1 LQREL
6 RGTEMMGALQLATR
20 EAVDYNISKTVRAR
34 MIVLIK
40 DSLNRHLKEEGRIKQ
55 SAALVAIKV

>member
-6 RGTEMMGALQLATR
+6 RGTEMMVALQLATR
-20 EAVDYNISKTVRAR
+20 EAVDYHICKRVRAR

-55 SAALVAIKV
+55 SAALVAIRV

>member
-1 LQREL
+1 
-6 RGTEMMGALQLATR
+6 MMVALQLATR
-20 EAVDYNISKTVRAR
+20 EAVDYHTTKRVRAR

-55 SAALVAIKV
+55 SAALVAIRA

>member
-1 LQREL
+1 
-6 RGTEMMGALQLATR
+6 MMVALQLATR
-20 EAVDYNISKTVRAR
+20 EAVDYLICKRVRAR

-55 SAALVAIKV
+55 SAALVAIRA

>member
-6 RGTEMMGALQLATR
+6 RGTEMMVALQLATR
-20 EAVDYNISKTVRAR
+20 EAVDYHTTKTVRAR

-55 SAALVAIKV
+55 SAALVAIRA

>member
-6 RGTEMMGALQLATR
+6 RGTEMMVALQLATR
-20 EAVDYNISKTVRAR
+20 EAVDYHKSKTVRAR

-55 SAALVAIKV
+55 SAALVAIRA